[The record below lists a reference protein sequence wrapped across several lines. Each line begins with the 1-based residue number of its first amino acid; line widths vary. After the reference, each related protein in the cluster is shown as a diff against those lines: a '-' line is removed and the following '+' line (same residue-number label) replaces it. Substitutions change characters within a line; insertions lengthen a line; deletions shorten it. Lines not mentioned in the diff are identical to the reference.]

1 MNEPQDGTESEA
13 PRRGRKPVDAHVR
26 LDKPARIRFSSNDLR
41 VLGEAMAIVAR
52 ATGRH
57 PVFSSWLRDAVIEH
71 ARRKIHLNKN
81 KP

>member
-1 MNEPQDGTESEA
+1 M
-13 PRRGRKPVDAHVR
+13 DARVR

-41 VLGEAMAIVAR
+41 VLGAAMAIVAR

-57 PVFSSWLRDAVIEH
+57 PVFSTWLRDAVIEH
-71 ARRKIHLNKN
+71 ARRKIHIDKT